1 MKKIGVVELVPNIV
15 KDPKLDMT
23 KKVISELTVRDCDIY
38 VAEVFRELLE
48 SDCGSYERL
57 RFGVA
62 ESPDMFVVL
71 GGDGSMIRA
80 AKKAAPRNIPLLGIN
95 LGRIGYLAE
104 LELDELSLVDELF
117 EGSYSIEE
125 RMMLNVVLLREGRE
139 PHVTAPALN
148 DAVVTHGAVSR
159 LVDIMLYCDGRPVTK
174 YRADGLITATPTGST
189 AYSMSAGG
197 PIIDPKLD
205 CMCVTPICPHSLYAK
220 PLVFSGDSELVIE
233 DICSDTVALYLT
245 VDGSETYRMSRGD
258 RVRITK
264 SDLTAKLIRL
274 NSKSGSSGFYGVLQN
289 KITE

>member
-274 NSKSGSSGFYGVLQN
+274 NSKSGSSSFYGVLQN

>member
-1 MKKIGVVELVPNIV
+1 
-15 KDPKLDMT
+15 MT

-274 NSKSGSSGFYGVLQN
+274 NSKSGSSSFYGVLQN

>member
-1 MKKIGVVELVPNIV
+1 MNTKHKVIELVPNIV
-15 KDPKLDMT
+15 KDPGLDMT
-23 KKVISELTVRDCDIY
+23 KKVIAELARRDCEIY

-48 SDCGSYERL
+48 TDGSAKLKYGAVET
-57 RFGVA
+57 
-62 ESPDMFVVL
+62 PDVCVVL

-80 AKKAAPRNIPLLGIN
+80 SKKAAPRGIPLLGIN

-104 LELDELSLVDELF
+104 LELDELGLVDELF
-117 EGSYSIEE
+117 EGKYSIEE
-125 RMMLNVVLLREGRE
+125 RIMLDVALLRLDRE
-139 PHVTAPALN
+139 AHMTAPALN

-174 YRADGLITATPTGST
+174 YRADGLIAATPTGST

-205 CMCVTPICPHSLYAK
+205 CICVTPICPHTLYAK
-220 PLVFSGDSELVIE
+220 PLVFSGNSELEIE
-233 DICSDTVALYLT
+233 NMCPDTVALYLT
-245 VDGSETYRMSRGD
+245 VDGSETYRLRRGD

-264 SDLTAKLIRL
+264 SNLTAKLIRL
-274 NSKSGSSGFYGVLQN
+274 NSKSGSSGFYGVLQK

>member
-1 MKKIGVVELVPNIV
+1 MDKINIIELVPNIV
-15 KDPKLDMT
+15 KDPGLDYT
-23 KKVISELTVRDCDIY
+23 KKVIAWLRQHDCAVY
-38 VAEVFRELLE
+38 VAEVFRELLG
-48 SDCGSYERL
+48 DGFGGTL
-57 RFGVA
+57 RYSQP
-62 ESPDMFVVL
+62 ESPDVCIVL
-71 GGDGSMIRA
+71 GGDGSLMRA
-80 AKKAAPRNIPLLGIN
+80 AKKAAPRGIPLLGIN

-104 LELDELSLVDELF
+104 LEFDELGLLDGLF
-117 EGSYSIEE
+117 DGSYSIEP
-125 RMMLNVVLLREGRE
+125 RFMLNVVLLRIGRE
-139 PHVTAPALN
+139 PHTTAPALN

-197 PIIDPKLD
+197 PIIDPRLD

-220 PLVFSGDSELVIE
+220 PLIFSGDSELEIE
-233 DICSDTVALYLT
+233 DICSDNVTLYLT
-245 VDGSETYRMSRGD
+245 VDGSETYRLNRGD

-274 NSKSGSSGFYGVLQN
+274 NAKSGSHGFYGVLQQ